1 MIKQKFPKSF
11 KDLLQQG
18 EDDGFVVQDDIFLV
32 CAEPEKH
39 IEQIDEFFDLALKK
53 GVDIYETIST
63 REEEEVHKSAEEVE
77 KELEHLIGVK
87 HGESLDPIKKY
98 LKEIA
103 RRRFSYLRMKSN
115 LQKHTKKGMRTRRK
129 NLYARICA
137 LWFRSQKNTW
147 AEGFRFLTLSRKATK
162 A

>member
-32 CAEPEKH
+32 CSEPEKH
-39 IEQIDEFFDLALKK
+39 IEEIDEFFNNALLK

-77 KELEHLIGVK
+77 KELEQLITIK
-87 HGESLDPIKKY
+87 HGES
-98 LKEIA
+98 
-103 RRRFSYLRMKSN
+103 
-115 LQKHTKKGMRTRRK
+115 
-129 NLYARICA
+129 
-137 LWFRSQKNTW
+137 
-147 AEGFRFLTLSRKATK
+147 
-162 A
+162 

>member
-1 MIKQKFPKSF
+1 MTKQKFPKSF

-39 IEQIDEFFDLALKK
+39 IEQIDEFFDAALKK

-98 LKEIA
+98 LKEIGKTPLLKFEDEIQLA
-103 RRRFSYLRMKSN
+103 KSYE
-115 LQKHTKKGMRTRRK
+115 KGDEDAK
-129 NLYARICA
+129 
-137 LWFRSQKNTW
+137 
-147 AEGFRFLTLSRKATK
+147 
-162 A
+162 